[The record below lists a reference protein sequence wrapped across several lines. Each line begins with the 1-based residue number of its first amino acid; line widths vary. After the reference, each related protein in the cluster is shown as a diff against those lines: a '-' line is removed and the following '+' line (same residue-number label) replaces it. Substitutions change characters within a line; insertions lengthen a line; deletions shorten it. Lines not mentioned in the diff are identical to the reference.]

1 MYTFKDLE
9 FKAHDVVPGGIHAVM
24 NFDNGYGIS
33 VVQGYG
39 LYGDISDNTYE
50 VAFLYH
56 NQIMEPT
63 EYTIHGYVSVDEID
77 VMMEDLQTATIDTD
91 VTRPY

>member
-1 MYTFKDLE
+1 MYKFKDLE
-9 FKAHDVVPGGIHAVM
+9 FKAHEVVPGGIHAVM

-39 LYGDISDNTYE
+39 LYGDKENNTYE
-50 VAFLYH
+50 VAFLY
-56 NQIMEPT
+56 NNRILEPT
-63 EYTIHGYVSVDEID
+63 EHTIHGYVSVDEID